1 MLKIIVPARE
11 YFDQSTSEFIT
22 MPEVKIDMEHSLVSL
37 SKWESEFEKPFLSKD
52 DKTQEETSGYLRAMA
67 LTPDVPSGVF
77 RRIPPEAIMQ
87 INNYIGA
94 KMSATWFTE
103 TPGAPKSREIITAEI
118 IYYWMTALNIPFEC
132 ETWNLNR
139 LFTLIKVTNQK
150 NSPAK
155 KMGKGEQLAQQRRL
169 NAERMAANRTT
180 G

>member
-1 MLKIIVPARE
+1 MLKIVIP
-11 YFDQSTSEFIT
+11 SSEFFNQVSSEFLT
-22 MPEVKIDMEHSLVSL
+22 TPELKIDMEHSLVSL
-37 SKWESEFEKPFLSKD
+37 SKWEAEFEKPFLSKD
-52 DKTQEETSGYLRAMA
+52 NKTPEETSGYLRAMA
-67 LTPDVPSGVF
+67 LTPDVSPEVFQRMPSEV
-77 RRIPPEAIMQ
+77 ISQ
-87 INNYIGA
+87 INTYIGA

-103 TPGAPKSREIITAEI
+103 VPGASKSREIITSEI

-169 NAERMAANRTT
+169 NAERMAANNTT

>member
-1 MLKIIVPARE
+1 MLKIIIPQSE
-11 YFDQSTSEFIT
+11 HFDQSISEFILL
-22 MPEVKIDMEHSLVSL
+22 PEVKIDMEHSLVSL
-37 SKWESEFEKPFLSKD
+37 SKWESEFEKPFLSKEG
-52 DKTQEETSGYLRAMA
+52 KTPGETSGYLRAMA
-67 LTPDVPSGVF
+67 LSPDIPKEVF
-77 RRIPPEAIMQ
+77 QRIPPEVITQ
-87 INNYIGA
+87 INDYISA

-103 TPGAPKSREIITAEI
+103 TPGAPKSREVITSEI

-169 NAERMAANRTT
+169 NAERMAANNTA

>member
-1 MLKIIVPARE
+1 MLKIIIP
-11 YFDQSTSEFIT
+11 SSEFFNQASSEFLT
-22 MPEVKIDMEHSLVSL
+22 TPEVKIDMEHSLVSL
-37 SKWESEFEKPFLSKD
+37 SKWEAEFEKPFLSKEN
-52 DKTQEETSGYLRAMA
+52 KTPEETSGYLRAMA
-67 LTPDVPSGVF
+67 LTPDVSPEVF
-77 RRIPPEAIMQ
+77 QRIPLEVISQ
-87 INNYIGA
+87 INTYIGA

-103 TPGAPKSREIITAEI
+103 VPGAPKSREIITSEI

-169 NAERMAANRTT
+169 NAERMASNNTT